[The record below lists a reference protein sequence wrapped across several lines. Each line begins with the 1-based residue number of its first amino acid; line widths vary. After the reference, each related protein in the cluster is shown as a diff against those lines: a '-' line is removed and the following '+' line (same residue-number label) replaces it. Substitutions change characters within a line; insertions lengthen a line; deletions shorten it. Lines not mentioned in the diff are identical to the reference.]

1 MYVFT
6 QETLNHISFL
16 KQSLAVN
23 EVGRVR
29 QDLKKQIR
37 GLERLIKGTEL
48 ADEERNQ
55 LLKNDCK
62 ELWNKTEEL
71 RQTLFDLR
79 MRTER
84 LD

>member
-1 MYVFT
+1 
-6 QETLNHISFL
+6 
-16 KQSLAVN
+16 
-23 EVGRVR
+23 
-29 QDLKKQIR
+29 
-37 GLERLIKGTEL
+37 LIKGTEL